1 MAQPSRPKVWWEVLA
16 LPTWRWV
23 VLIPIAVL
31 GTFQLFRDELLSP
44 ETAEKYKLPT
54 LLSGMSWHWW
64 IVILLVLILIILME
78 STYRTIKRREDKIAV
93 LEDRLTPKL
102 SAVYDQNKP
111 PCHSVSEFRFSDGRA
126 PINGMVYRIEVENI
140 GAEMIHDCEGF
151 LTEVAFED
159 EAAELGAMNLTWSG
173 MYPLAL
179 RVDLRP
185 NVKRHLDLIV
195 IYEDGRVS
203 IISPGW
209 PPNNRQD
216 FFSRRGHYRFTVVI
230 GGAESTLP
238 PYKVCLDHT
247 DGDWQTSTMEPI

>member
-31 GTFQLFRDELLSP
+31 GTLQLFRDEFLSP
-44 ETAEKYKLPT
+44 EAAEKYKLPM

-64 IVILLVLILIILME
+64 IVILLVSVLFILME
-78 STYRTIKRREDKIAV
+78 SAYRAIRQRENRIAM

-102 SAVYDQNKP
+102 TAVYDHKP
-111 PCHSVSEFRFSDGRA
+111 PCRAESEFKFSDGRNPA
-126 PINGMVYRIEVENI
+126 NGMVYRIEVENI
-140 GAEMIHDCEGF
+140 GAEMIKDCEGF
-151 LTEVAFED
+151 LTEVAYEN
-159 EAAELGAMNLTWSG
+159 EVAELGVMNLWWSG

-195 IYEDGRVS
+195 IYEDGCVS
-203 IISPGW
+203 ILSPGW

-216 FFSRRGHYRFTVVI
+216 FFSRRGRYRFTVVI
-230 GGAESTLP
+230 GGDKTTLP
-238 PYKVCLDHT
+238 PYKLRLNYT
-247 DGDWQTSTMEPI
+247 GDWQGSAMEII